1 MKLTITAAQ
10 LRAKKACRDQLALF
24 VATYGDSVTFTSEAD
39 LASAAATSK
48 LNLKWF
54 AERFLSTTLLAEYRR
69 QNATIWA
76 EYERQ
81 NAPLWAEYQRQ
92 NAPLWAEYQ
101 RQNAP
106 ILAEHQRQN
115 APILAEYQR
124 QRAPL
129 WAEYERQNA
138 PLWAKHVWAAL
149 ARKVVL

>member
-1 MKLTITAAQ
+1 MTMKLTITAAQ
-10 LRAKKACRDQLALF
+10 LRAKRACKDQLALF
-24 VATYGDSVTFTSEAD
+24 ITTYGDSVTFTSEAD

-81 NAPLWAEYQRQ
+81 NAPLWAEY
-92 NAPLWAEYQ
+92 E
-101 RQNAP
+101 
-106 ILAEHQRQN
+106 RQN